1 MSCKKEEWQKIR
13 NLKVKN
19 LCAKN
24 IRAENVNA
32 TNTTTQNLQV
42 NSIIL
47 NGRDITCELSG
58 PIVEDHNTGLD
69 PVDAE
74 RRPLR
79 NPRINE
85 AVFNALLCNAQLE
98 LAAAQER
105 IAEGRAIIQQ
115 FESENSCAQCGFTG
129 GVPMEI
135 YGYITK
141 PLLSVRQCGF
151 TGGTGGSAPRQDTD
165 IIQRMTYNLEVDYDV
180 TVAQSTQARVCT
192 VLCQLA
198 YMDPNDTSGFTGDT
212 GPCSGPTGSCGFPTC
227 SPVFVEEIVIGN
239 KQFYPTL
246 DVLYGEMFSG
256 DVFID
261 SFLAEIAA
269 TAMPDPNNSAAVQLV
284 FFVEEGLTIWTEE
297 SNREGGAA
305 TTKDAPGN
313 VGTVP
318 RPAGPCPPSDVPTVP
333 CYTGTGAQ
341 DFFLAGC
348 IFAPVSSFTF
358 AIVPALPYLT
368 VQFTNTSTGAD
379 PTRNIRYEWNFG
391 DNTTSTAVSPA
402 HTYAATGTYTVTLAA
417 EYFTPGSFTQC
428 YGKQYSTQTV
438 EVTGTPPL
446 QFSKKR

>member
-1 MSCKKEEWQKIR
+1 MSTCNKDEWKKIR

-19 LCAKN
+19 LCARN
-24 IRAENVNA
+24 LRAENITA
-32 TNTTTQNLQV
+32 TNTTTENLQV
-42 NSIIL
+42 NSIVL

-58 PIVEDHNTGLD
+58 PVVEDHNSGLD
-69 PVDAE
+69 PVNEDGV
-74 RRPLR
+74 PLR

-98 LAAAQER
+98 LVAAQER
-105 IAEGRAIIQQ
+105 IAEGRELIQQ
-115 FESENSCAQCGFTG
+115 FESENSCPQCGGTG
-129 GVPMEI
+129 GVPMSI

-141 PLLSVRQCGF
+141 PLLNVRQCGF
-151 TGGTGGSAPRQDTD
+151 TGGTGGNAPRQDTD
-165 IIQRMTYNLEVDYDV
+165 VIQRMSYNLEVDYDV
-180 TVAQSTQARVCT
+180 TVAQSTQARVCS

-198 YMDPNDTSGFTGDT
+198 YMDPNNNTGFTGPT
-212 GPCSGPTGSCGFPTC
+212 GPCSGPTGSCGFPIC

-256 DVFID
+256 DVYID

-297 SNREGGAA
+297 SNRDGGSA

-318 RPAGPCPPSDVPTVP
+318 RPAGRCGPGTVECVDAGVDISRFINCTPVVVP
-333 CYTGTGAQ
+333 A
-341 DFFLAGC
+341 
-348 IFAPVSSFTF
+348 FTF

-368 VQFTNTSTGAD
+368 VQFTNTSTGA
-379 PTRNIRYEWNFG
+379 PALGIRYEWNFG
-391 DNTTSTAVSPA
+391 DNTTSTTTSPS
-402 HTYAATGTYTVTLAA
+402 HTYAAPGTYTVTLAA
-417 EYFTPGSFTQC
+417 EYFNPGSTAQC
-428 YGKQYSTQTV
+428 YGRENTSQTV

>member
-1 MSCKKEEWQKIR
+1 MSCKKNEWQKIR

-24 IRAENVNA
+24 LRAENLTA
-32 TNTTTQNLQV
+32 TNTTTENLQV
-42 NSIIL
+42 NSIVL

-58 PIVEDHNTGLD
+58 PVVEDHNTGLD
-69 PVDAE
+69 PVDGE
-74 RRPLR
+74 GRPLR

-98 LAAAQER
+98 LVAAQER
-105 IAEGRAIIQQ
+105 IAEGRAIIQE

-151 TGGTGGSAPRQDTD
+151 TGGTGGTAPRQNTE

-198 YMDPNDTSGFTGDT
+198 YMDPNDNTGITGAT

-256 DVFID
+256 DVFVD
-261 SFLAEIAA
+261 SDLAEIAA

-297 SNREGGAA
+297 SNRGGGDA
-305 TTKDAPGN
+305 TATSAPGN

-318 RPAGPCPPSDVPTVP
+318 RPAGPCPEEQVACIQAGVDLVRFRGCVNVVVP
-333 CYTGTGAQ
+333 
-341 DFFLAGC
+341 
-348 IFAPVSSFTF
+348 SFTF

-368 VQFTNTSTGAD
+368 VQFTNTTTGIQGNG
-379 PTRNIRYEWNFG
+379 RRYEWNFG
-391 DNTTSTAVSPA
+391 DNTAISTAENPS
-402 HTYAATGTYTVTLAA
+402 HTYAAPGTYTVTLAA
-417 EYFTPGSFTQC
+417 EYFNPGSVEQC
-428 YGKQYSTQTV
+428 YGKQYVTETV

-446 QFSKKR
+446 QFFKRK